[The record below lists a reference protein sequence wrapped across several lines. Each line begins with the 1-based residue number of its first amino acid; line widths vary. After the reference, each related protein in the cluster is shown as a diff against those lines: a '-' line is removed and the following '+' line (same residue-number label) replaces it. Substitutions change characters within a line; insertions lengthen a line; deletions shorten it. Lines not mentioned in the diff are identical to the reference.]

1 MLIQPGRAS
10 SVSMVMKYISGAKF
24 GARLIR
30 RTSPP

>member
-10 SVSMVMKYISGAKF
+10 SVSIVMKYISGAKL
-24 GARLIR
+24 GARLIS